1 MHKKYPLLYFFILA
15 FYSVLFLPYILVA
28 QSGVCSGSLGE
39 NIFDDG
45 SFGSGTSSTLV
56 QDPKIAPGYRY
67 VTNRPPG
74 DGEYI
79 ITNNSSLI
87 PGLYATWLQIGDN
100 SNDPNG
106 YYMLVNAD
114 YNPGIFYSKKITGL
128 CEDTKYE
135 FSADV
140 LNIVRTSVGNHILP
154 NVSFLID
161 GVEKFTTGGVP
172 QNEKWNNFGFTF
184 VTGPNQ
190 TELELTLRN
199 NAPGGIGN
207 DLAIDNITFRPCG
220 PDAYLLLEGETD
232 VVLSSTVTN
241 LCEDGNPL
249 SLALVL
255 VGSEYDSPV
264 YQWQESTDGGITWQD
279 IPGANDTTFIHDKF
293 RAGFYYYRFLVAN
306 STANLQNSKCRI
318 ISSVKILEVVPK
330 FISVIDTVCQGNG
343 SFIGNNSY
351 YQTGIYTDSLISSL
365 GCDSI
370 VTLDLTVMPDFGME
384 ANLLVTDPICT
395 GDSKGAIQVKSIQNG
410 YPPITL
416 EIVGIG
422 AQITNAG
429 LFASLQAGN
438 YQLLGIDYF
447 GCAMDTL
454 IELVDPAPLSISI
467 KDSVQVQLGDWVQEA
482 IQANYPLRSVTINS
496 NTDLLDCNVDC
507 SFLEGLPSR
516 TDQIDMTFVSDLGC
530 ELNRSIYVD
539 VLLTRRVYI
548 SNAFSPNGDGVNDF
562 FNIQGHVPNVKE
574 IQSLIIFD
582 RWGTKVFEKFNLLPN
597 DLSSGWDGT
606 FRGQQVQEDT
616 YIFVTEVEF
625 LDDFVGT
632 YSGEIHL
639 IR

>member
-1 MHKKYPLLYFFILA
+1 MFKFFFHTLLILTLG
-15 FYSVLFLPYILVA
+15 FTLPCYKSLA
-28 QSGVCSGSLGE
+28 QSGVCTGSLGE

-45 SFGSGTSSTLV
+45 SFGSGSASSLV

-74 DGEYI
+74 DGEYT
-79 ITNNSSLI
+79 ITNNSGLI
-87 PGLYATWLQIGDN
+87 PGLFGTWLQIGDN

-128 CEDTKYE
+128 CEGTKYE

-140 LNIVRTSVGNHILP
+140 LNIVKTPVGNHILP

-232 VVLSSTVTN
+232 IVLSSKVTN

-255 VGSEYDSPV
+255 VGSEYDTPV
-264 YQWQESTDGGITWQD
+264 YQWQESKDEGLSWQD
-279 IPGANDTTFIHDKF
+279 IPGATDTTFIHDKF

-306 STANLQNSKCRI
+306 SAANLQNAKCRI
-318 ISSVKILEVVPK
+318 ISTVKILEVVPK
-330 FISVIDTVCQGNG
+330 FISVIDTICQGDG
-343 SFIGNNSY
+343 SFIGNNGY
-351 YQTGIYTDSLISSL
+351 YQTGIFTDSLISSL

-370 VTLDLTVMPDFGME
+370 VTLNLTVMQDFGME
-384 ANLLVTDPICT
+384 ANLLLSDPVCA

-410 YPPITL
+410 YPPVIL
-416 EIVGIG
+416 ELVGVG
-422 AQITNAG
+422 ASITNAG
-429 LFASLQAGN
+429 LFASLKAGIYELN
-438 YQLLGIDYF
+438 GIDYF
-447 GCAMDTL
+447 GCTMDTI
-454 IELVDPAPLSISI
+454 IELIDPAPLAISI
-467 KDSVQVQLGDWVQEA
+467 ADSVQVQLGDLVQEP
-482 IQANYPLRSVTINS
+482 IQANYPLSIVVIDSNS
-496 NTDLLDCNVDC
+496 DVLDCNFDC
-507 SFLEGLPSR
+507 SILEGVPSR
-516 TDQIDMTFVSDLGC
+516 SDQIDMTFVSELGC
-530 ELNRSIYVD
+530 ELNQSIYVD
-539 VLLTRRVYI
+539 VLLSRRIYI

-562 FNIQGHVPNVKE
+562 FSIQGHVPNILE

-582 RWGTKVFEKFNLLPN
+582 RWGSKVFEKFNLLPN
-597 DLSSGWDGT
+597 DLSAGWDGT
-606 FRGQQVQEDT
+606 YRGKEVKDDT
-616 YIFVTEVEF
+616 YIFVAEVEF
-625 LDDFVGT
+625 LDGFLET
-632 YSGEIHL
+632 FTGEIHL

>member
-1 MHKKYPLLYFFILA
+1 MFKFFFHTLLILTLG
-15 FYSVLFLPYILVA
+15 FTLPCYKSLA
-28 QSGVCSGSLGE
+28 QSGVCTGSLGE

-45 SFGSGTSSTLV
+45 SFGSGSASSLV

-74 DGEYI
+74 DGEYT
-79 ITNNSSLI
+79 ITNNSGLI
-87 PGLYATWLQIGDN
+87 PGLFGTWLQIGDN

-128 CEDTKYE
+128 CEGTKYE

-140 LNIVRTSVGNHILP
+140 LNIVKTPVGNHILP

-232 VVLSSTVTN
+232 IVLSSKVTN

-255 VGSEYDSPV
+255 VGSEYDTPV
-264 YQWQESTDGGITWQD
+264 YQWQESKDGGLSWQD
-279 IPGANDTTFIHDKF
+279 IPGATDTTFIHDKF

-306 STANLQNSKCRI
+306 SAANLQNAKCRI
-318 ISSVKILEVVPK
+318 ISTVKILEVVPK
-330 FISVIDTVCQGNG
+330 FISVIDTVCQGDE
-343 SFIGNNSY
+343 SFIGNIGYN
-351 YQTGIYTDSLISSL
+351 QTGIYTDSLISSL

-370 VTLDLTVMPDFGME
+370 VTLDLTVMPDLGMN
-384 ANLLVTDPICT
+384 ANLLLSDPVCA

-416 EIVGIG
+416 ELVGVG
-422 AQITNAG
+422 ASITNAG
-429 LFASLQAGN
+429 LFASLPAGVYELN
-438 YQLLGIDYF
+438 GIDYF
-447 GCAMDTL
+447 GCTIDTL
-454 IELVDPAPLSISI
+454 VELIDPAPLAISI
-467 KDSVQVQLGDWVQEA
+467 ADSVQVQLGDLVQEP
-482 IQANYPLRSVTINS
+482 IQANYPLNSVVIDSNS
-496 NTDLLDCNVDC
+496 DVLDCNFDC
-507 SFLEGLPSR
+507 SILEGVPSR
-516 TDQIDMTFVSDLGC
+516 SEVIEMTFISTLGC
-530 ELNRSIYVD
+530 QLNRSIVVD
-539 VLLTRRVYI
+539 VVLSRRVYFA
-548 SNAFSPNGDGVNDF
+548 NVFSPNGDGVNDF
-562 FNIQGHVPNVKE
+562 FSIQGHIPNISN
-574 IQSLIIFD
+574 IQRLIIFD
-582 RWGTKVFEKFNLLPN
+582 RWGSKVFENLNFLPN

-606 FRGQQVQEDT
+606 FQGQQVEEDT
-616 YIFVTEVEF
+616 YIFVSEIEF
-625 LDDFVGT
+625 LDGFVGAYT
-632 YSGEIHL
+632 GEIHL
-639 IR
+639 MR

>member
-1 MHKKYPLLYFFILA
+1 MFKPSLCCFLVLTFCLALLPNWIK
-15 FYSVLFLPYILVA
+15 A
-28 QSGVCSGSLGE
+28 QTGVCTGSLGE

-45 SFGSGTSSTLV
+45 SFGSGTSNTLI

-74 DGEYI
+74 DGEYT
-79 ITNNSSLI
+79 ITNNSNLI
-87 PGLYATWLQIGDN
+87 PGLYGTWLQIGDN
-100 SNDPNG
+100 SEDPNG

-114 YNPGIFYSKKITGL
+114 FNPGIFYSKKITGL

-140 LNIVRTSVGNHILP
+140 LNIVKTPVPGHILP

-220 PDAYLLLEGETD
+220 PDAYLLLEGETNI
-232 VVLSSTVTN
+232 VLSTKVTN

-255 VGSEYDSPV
+255 VGSEYDTPV
-264 YQWQESTDGGITWQD
+264 YQWQESTDGGVTWQD
-279 IPGANDTTFIHDKF
+279 IPGANDTTFIHNKF

-318 ISSVKILEVVPK
+318 ISTVKILEVVPK
-330 FISVIDTVCQGNG
+330 FVSVIDTVCQGNG
-343 SFIGNNSY
+343 SFIGNNGY
-351 YQTGIYTDSLISSL
+351 YQTGIFTDSLLSSL

-370 VTLDLTVMPDFGME
+370 VTLDLTVMQDFGME
-384 ANLLVTDPICT
+384 ANLMLSDPVCA

-416 EIVGIG
+416 ELFGVG
-422 AQITNAG
+422 ASITNAG
-429 LFASLQAGN
+429 LFASLQAGV
-438 YQLLGIDYF
+438 YQLNGIDYF
-447 GCAMDTL
+447 GCTIDTL
-454 IELVDPAPLSISI
+454 IELLDPAPLAISLA
-467 KDSVQVQLGDWVQEA
+467 DSVQVQLGDLVQEP
-482 IQANYPLRSVTINS
+482 IQANYPLRSVIINS
-496 NTDLLDCNVDC
+496 NSDVLDCNFDC
-507 SFLEGLPSR
+507 SMLEGIPSR
-516 TDQIDMTFVSDLGC
+516 SDQIEMTFISELGC
-530 ELNRSIYVD
+530 ELNTSIAVD
-539 VLLTRRVYI
+539 VILSRRVYI
-548 SNAFSPNGDGVNDF
+548 SNAFTPNGDGVNDF
-562 FNIQGHVPNVKE
+562 FSIQGHVPNITN

-582 RWGTKVFEKFNLLPN
+582 RWGAKVFEKFNLLPN
-597 DLSSGWDGT
+597 DLAAGWDGT
-606 FRGQQVQEDT
+606 VNGEMAPKNVYLF
-616 YIFVTEVEF
+616 ITEVEF
-625 LDDFVGT
+625 LDGVRST
-632 YSGEIHL
+632 YSGEL
-639 IR
+639 TLLR

>member
-1 MHKKYPLLYFFILA
+1 MFKYFFYLLLI
-15 FYSVLFLPYILVA
+15 FIYIVAPLGVNA
-28 QSGVCSGSLGE
+28 QSGVCEGSLGE

-74 DGEYI
+74 DGEYTL
-79 ITNNSSLI
+79 TNNSGLI
-87 PGLYATWLQIGDN
+87 PGLFATWLQIGDN

-114 YNPGIFYSKKITGL
+114 YNPGVFYSKKITGL
-128 CEDTKYE
+128 CEGTKYE

-140 LNIVRTSVGNHILP
+140 LNIVKTPVGNHILP
-154 NVSFLID
+154 NISFLID

-232 VVLSSTVTN
+232 VVLSSKVTS

-249 SLALVL
+249 SLVLVL

-264 YQWQESTDGGITWQD
+264 YQLQKSTDGGVTWQD
-279 IPGANDTTFIHDKF
+279 IPGATDTSFIHDKF

-306 STANLQNSKCRI
+306 STSNLQNPKCRI
-318 ISSVKILEVVPK
+318 ISTVKILEVVPK

-343 SFIGNNSY
+343 SFIGNSGY
-351 YQTGIYTDSLISSL
+351 YQTGIFTDSLISSL

-370 VTLDLTVMPDFGME
+370 VTLDLTVMQDFGME
-384 ANLLVTDPICT
+384 ANLLLSDPVCA

-410 YPPITL
+410 YPPVILELVGVGASITD
-416 EIVGIG
+416 
-422 AQITNAG
+422 AG
-429 LFASLQAGN
+429 LFASLQAGIYELN
-438 YQLLGIDYF
+438 GIDYF
-447 GCAMDTL
+447 GCTIDTI
-454 IELVDPAPLSISI
+454 IELIDPAPLEISI
-467 KDSVQVQLGDWVQEA
+467 ADSVQVQLGDLVQEP
-482 IQANYPLRSVTINS
+482 IQANYPLRSVDIDSNS
-496 NTDLLDCNVDC
+496 DVLDCNFDC
-507 SFLEGLPSR
+507 SMLEGIPSR
-516 TDQIDMTFVSDLGC
+516 SDQIDMTFISSLGC
-530 ELNRSIYVD
+530 ELNQSIFVD
-539 VLLTRRVYI
+539 VLLSRRVYI

-562 FNIQGHVPNVKE
+562 FSIQGHVPNITK
-574 IQSLIIFD
+574 IQSLLIFD
-582 RWGTKVFEKFNLLPN
+582 RWGSKVFEKFNLLPN
-597 DLSSGWDGT
+597 DLAAGWDGT
-606 FRGQQVQEDT
+606 VNGKIASEDI
-616 YIFVTEVEF
+616 YLFITELEF
-625 LDDFVGT
+625 LDGVKVS
-632 YSGEIHL
+632 YSGEL
-639 IR
+639 TLLR